1 MLLIKLLSHPVF
13 IIIFTLYFEF
23 GSRHYFDIVL
33 INIFIS
39 LFSVIYIMIM
49 VPESPQYLV
58 EQGTLNDFQEAR
70 LNLNT
75 IAAFNEVYLV
85 RGFPYRRYKFVK
97 EK

>member
-1 MLLIKLLSHPVF
+1 M
-13 IIIFTLYFEF
+13 
-23 GSRHYFDIVL
+23 
-33 INIFIS
+33 
-39 LFSVIYIMIM
+39 IMI
-49 VPESPQYLV
+49 PESPQYLV